1 MDQNKLALL
10 TVIGGLLKY
19 AGMCSLTGFSLAA
32 GGLTGWMLY
41 KSLLSWQATRGPD
54 QVTRHADHALEQRI
68 YRKEEDSHEEILEET
83 S

>member
-1 MDQNKLALL
+1 MDQNKIGLL

-19 AGMCSLTGFSLAA
+19 AGMCTLTGFSLVV
-32 GGLTGWMLY
+32 GGLTAWMFC
-41 KSLLSWQATRGPD
+41 KSLQKSRVTKASD
-54 QVTRHADHALEQRI
+54 QVRKPADQELQQRT